1 MKGLE
6 GFIQSNQDLVD
17 LHYDLQLP
25 IHINTSIL
33 SIFLDEPR
41 FIKNITNQNFVHSSM
56 SIDLQDW

>member
-1 MKGLE
+1 M
-6 GFIQSNQDLVD
+6 QSNQDLVD

-25 IHINTSIL
+25 IHINTSIS
-33 SIFLDEPR
+33 SIFLNEPR